1 VLSEGVWG
9 EVVNL
14 PWAMMAQARSLQ
26 EQAPVKAATMAQLAA
41 AIAMLTVAPV
51 RLGNL
56 STIVLGENL
65 IKPGG
70 PQSNYWLVFPDH
82 DVKNR
87 VPLEFPFGDA
97 LTELIDEYVHNFRPT
112 LVRGSNE
119 PWLFPGEASGCK
131 TKTTLSSQITE
142 RVQKA
147 TRIRITVHQFRHAAA
162 ALILWAHP
170 ENYELVRRVLGHR
183 NIQTTI
189 NFYCGLENTQASE
202 IFADIVQ
209 LHMSFEPEEDR
220 STRRPEVVDP

>member
-1 VLSEGVWG
+1 MLSEGVWG

-97 LTELIDEYVHNFRPT
+97 LTELIDEIGRACV
-112 LVRGSNE
+112 GKE
-119 PWLFPGEASGCK
+119 C
-131 TKTTLSSQITE
+131 
-142 RVQKA
+142 
-147 TRIRITVHQFRHAAA
+147 
-162 ALILWAHP
+162 
-170 ENYELVRRVLGHR
+170 
-183 NIQTTI
+183 
-189 NFYCGLENTQASE
+189 
-202 IFADIVQ
+202 
-209 LHMSFEPEEDR
+209 R
-220 STRRPEVVDP
+220 SRWSPYH

>member
-1 VLSEGVWG
+1 MLSEGVWG

-112 LVRGSNE
+112 LVRGTTSR
-119 PWLFPGEASGCK
+119 GC
-131 TKTTLSSQITE
+131 SPA
-142 RVQKA
+142 RPVGA
-147 TRIRITVHQFRHAAA
+147 
-162 ALILWAHP
+162 
-170 ENYELVRRVLGHR
+170 RR
-183 NIQTTI
+183 
-189 NFYCGLENTQASE
+189 
-202 IFADIVQ
+202 
-209 LHMSFEPEEDR
+209 
-220 STRRPEVVDP
+220 RRR